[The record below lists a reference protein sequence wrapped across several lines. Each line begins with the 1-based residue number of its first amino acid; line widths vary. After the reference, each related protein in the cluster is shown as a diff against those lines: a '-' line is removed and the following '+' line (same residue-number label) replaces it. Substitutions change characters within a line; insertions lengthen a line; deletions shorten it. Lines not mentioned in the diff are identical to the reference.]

1 MAKPFDQIDECLF
14 LLLRAVEENGT
25 ERRGIAVHLPDL
37 QTAGIV
43 TLGVILDRHGTIT
56 VLQQHEVEQLAAG
69 PPVAVHERMD
79 VLEHRMESGRLEQRM
94 RAAPAQHVDQD
105 LQVVTNL
112 QRVRGLD
119 SGGGDP
125 RQIAIGTERAAGER
139 LEIQCGHLV

>member
-1 MAKPFDQIDECLF
+1 
-14 LLLRAVEENGT
+14 
-25 ERRGIAVHLPDL
+25 
-37 QTAGIV
+37 
-43 TLGVILDRHGTIT
+43 
-56 VLQQHEVEQLAAG
+56 
-69 PPVAVHERMD
+69 MD

-94 RAAPAQHVDQD
+94 RAAPVQHVDQD